1 MVNVIGLKNMDADR
15 TRPPREVTFTRLAGK
30 TWVLRAHQAL
40 PVPPAELFPFFAE
53 AENLARLTPPE
64 LGFHILTPTPIAL
77 RVGAVIDYRIRL
89 WGLPLTWRTLISTW
103 RPPVEFI
110 DEQLEGPYAQWIH
123 RHRFTPTPNGG
134 TLVEDEV
141 QFRLPFGRLGAIA
154 APLVRRQLR
163 RIFEYRRRV
172 IGQAFGNAPSD
183 GMRAKARGLGDTA
196 SPSVLRCPP
205 R

>member
-15 TRPPREVTFTRLAGK
+15 ARPPLDVAFTRLTGT
-30 TWVLRAHQAL
+30 TWVLRTQQAV
-40 PVPPAELFPFFAE
+40 PVPLAELFPFFAN

-64 LGFHILTPTPIAL
+64 LGFDILTPTPIAL

-89 WGLPLTWRTLISTW
+89 WGVPLEWRTLISTW

-110 DEQLEGPYAQWIH
+110 DEQVKGPYAQWIH
-123 RHRFTPTPNGG
+123 RHRFTPTSDGG

-154 APLVRRQLR
+154 APLVRHQLR
-163 RIFEYRRRV
+163 RIFAYRRRV
-172 IGQAFGNAPSD
+172 IAACHPE
-183 GMRAKARGLGDTA
+183 R
-196 SPSVLRCPP
+196 
-205 R
+205 